1 MKIAYVC
8 YNPYP
13 GNAPFFVH
21 TQKLAES
28 GCDVVAFA
36 LKRPGE
42 PPSERLGD
50 VQVERI
56 APYEPEASQKTTIP
70 RFLLQAKRALDSH
83 ETFDIVHATNLIG
96 ISLLPILSRRQATGW
111 VFEIR
116 SPPLY
121 GAWRAAIS
129 NLRTRAESS
138 AFDLTLVHAQAVG
151 MAIFSDNRQFEE
163 VPIGVDLEHFAL
175 GRNVQLRSELGL
187 SDDDLVALYV
197 GTISKQRSLWNM
209 LEAFAKAAD
218 QVSHLHLLVLGW
230 PEHAWLTEMQPHIHE
245 LGLADKVH
253 YCGYHPYSDM
263 PQYFQAAD
271 IGLGFVPITPWYD
284 KAPVLKTM
292 EYLAAGLPVVATA
305 TEGNALYITHEE
317 NGLLVGDTPEAFA
330 AGIVK
335 VATDSS
341 LRNRFKGA
349 ARESIRPYSWQTI
362 VSDKLLPA
370 YERALAKKRHPSDL
384 LSKGDR

>member
-1 MKIAYVC
+1 
-8 YNPYP
+8 
-13 GNAPFFVH
+13 
-21 TQKLAES
+21 
-28 GCDVVAFA
+28 
-36 LKRPGE
+36 
-42 PPSERLGD
+42 
-50 VQVERI
+50 
-56 APYEPEASQKTTIP
+56 
-70 RFLLQAKRALDSH
+70 
-83 ETFDIVHATNLIG
+83 
-96 ISLLPILSRRQATGW
+96 
-111 VFEIR
+111 
-116 SPPLY
+116 
-121 GAWRAAIS
+121 
-129 NLRTRAESS
+129 
-138 AFDLTLVHAQAVG
+138 
-151 MAIFSDNRQFEE
+151 MAIFGDNRQFEE
-163 VPIGVDLEHFAL
+163 VPIGVDLEHFAP
-175 GRNVQLRSELGL
+175 GRNVQLRSKLGL

-218 QVSHLHLLVLGW
+218 QVSNLHLLVLGW

-245 LGLADKVH
+245 FGLADKVH
-253 YCGYHPYSDM
+253 YCGYRPYSDM